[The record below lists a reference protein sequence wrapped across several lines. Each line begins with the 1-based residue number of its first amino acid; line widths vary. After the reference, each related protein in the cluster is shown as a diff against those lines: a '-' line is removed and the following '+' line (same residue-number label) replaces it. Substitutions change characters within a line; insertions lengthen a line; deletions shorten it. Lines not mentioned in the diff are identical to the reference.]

1 MLASVL
7 ALIIGVLFTFG
18 IFAYTRQYDTDDPV
32 MVIWFITILALA
44 SWPIADF
51 LTPYI
56 SKILP

>member
-18 IFAYTRQYDTDDPV
+18 ILAYAIQYNTNATV
-32 MVIWFITILALA
+32 MTIWFITILVLA
-44 SWPIADF
+44 SWHIADF

-56 SKILP
+56 TKILP

>member
-1 MLASVL
+1 MFASVL

-18 IFAYTRQYDTDDPV
+18 ILAYATQYATNDTV
-32 MVIWFITILALA
+32 MIIWFITILVLA
-44 SWPIADF
+44 SWHIADF

>member
-1 MLASVL
+1 MLALVL

-18 IFAYTRQYDTDDPV
+18 IFAYATQYDINDTF
-32 MVIWFITILALA
+32 MIIWFITVLVLA
-44 SWPIADF
+44 SWHVADL

>member
-7 ALIIGVLFTFG
+7 ALIIGILFTFG
-18 IFAYTRQYDTDDPV
+18 ILAYATQYDTNDTF
-32 MVIWFITILALA
+32 MLIWSIIMLVLA
-44 SWPIADF
+44 SWHIADF